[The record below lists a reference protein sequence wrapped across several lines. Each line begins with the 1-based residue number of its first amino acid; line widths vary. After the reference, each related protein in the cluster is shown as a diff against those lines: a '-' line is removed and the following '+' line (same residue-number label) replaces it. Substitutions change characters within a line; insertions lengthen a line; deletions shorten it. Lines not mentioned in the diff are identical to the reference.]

1 MWYSYVW
8 AVVPVVAILA
18 WGARGI
24 TRTIVEARHN
34 DAGSAALTTVNERVA
49 AIDTRL
55 AALEKTLSD
64 IP

>member
-1 MWYSYVW
+1 MWYDYVW
-8 AVVPVVAILA
+8 VLVPVVAILA

-34 DAGSAALTTVNERVA
+34 DPGSTALTSVNERLA

-55 AALEKTLSD
+55 AAVESTLND